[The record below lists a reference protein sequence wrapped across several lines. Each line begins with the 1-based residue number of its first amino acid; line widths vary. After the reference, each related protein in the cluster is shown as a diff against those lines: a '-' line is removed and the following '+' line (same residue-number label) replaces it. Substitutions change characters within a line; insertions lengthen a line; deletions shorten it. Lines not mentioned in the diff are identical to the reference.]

1 MERRFTVEAKTF
13 SFSAKEG
20 NSVIRLKEKRKGF
33 GGFIFLGIKC
43 SDWLTDTVEEALEA
57 QKKEEFA
64 RSFRDEVRVL
74 KVRMGSNKAGCFLEV
89 AVFVEGGRKG
99 VIRIPEGH
107 GGWGWQRFVDEL
119 RTLLAH
125 LVEKVPPAVVIAG
138 EVDSSP
144 SFVEVVTP
152 PGGVKPP
159 LMEAQAPVTDLGS
172 RLRPL
177 STSSDCSSEVLRQLA
192 MDFLAKVRAEVDRI
206 LFFGLGLKIGP
217 SRDIRRRMG
226 RLFSQLGLKPK
237 LLFGFKQRGRCKS
250 RGLSLRPRSSA
261 VVSQIK
267 SNAGVD
273 WVPVSDAGQGVASPE
288 MVPVVS
294 AVEYSDT
301 VISGDDAFRGSVAD
315 SEEEISVAPSGPS
328 PAKTMF
334 RRGSLRSESSLSP
347 SGEVSTGEA
356 LGFAESCS
364 GFSDSPEMGS
374 AVSGEVVLEKD
385 PDLEPVQGGGL
396 SDEQREDCMR
406 VFLDMF
412 PDSVS
417 CSQGADFNTPMEN
430 GLTIP
435 QWRLLEWLRGQVKH
449 DEAQLTYLMGVEE
462 GARRLNKVAIPP
474 GAVEGSEL
482 MQSELMQVVFRDLG
496 K

>member
-13 SFSAKEG
+13 SFWAKEG

-43 SDWLTDTVEEALEA
+43 SDWLADTVEEALEA

-74 KVRMGSNKAGCFLEV
+74 NVRMGSNKAGCFLEV
-89 AVFVEGGRKG
+89 AVFVKGGRKG
-99 VIRIPEGH
+99 VIRIPEGR

-125 LVEKVPPAVVIAG
+125 LVEKVLPAVVNAG

-144 SFVEVVTP
+144 SFVEVVAP

-172 RLRPL
+172 HLRPL
-177 STSSDCSSEVLRQLA
+177 RTSSDCSMEVLWRLA
-192 MDFLAKVRAEVDRI
+192 DFLAKVRAEVDRI
-206 LFFGLGLKIGP
+206 LFFGLGLKIGA
-217 SRDIRRRMG
+217 SKDIRRRMG

-237 LLFGFKQRGRCKS
+237 LLFGFKRRGRRKS

-261 VVSQIK
+261 VVSRIK

-273 WVPVSDAGQGVASPE
+273 WGFRVLQGVASPE
-288 MVPVVS
+288 MAPVVS

-301 VISGDDAFRGSVAD
+301 VTSGDDAFRGSVAD
-315 SEEEISVAPSGPS
+315 SEEEISAAPSGPS

-334 RRGSLRSESSLSP
+334 QRGFLRSESSLSP

-356 LGFAESCS
+356 LGSAESCS
-364 GFSDSPEMGS
+364 GFCDSPEMGS
-374 AVSGEVVLEKD
+374 PVSGEAMPEKD
-385 PDLEPVQGGGL
+385 PDLDPVPSGGL
-396 SDEQREDCMR
+396 SDEQREDCMH

-435 QWRLLEWLRGQVKH
+435 QWCLLEWLKGQVKH

-462 GARRLNKVAIPP
+462 GARQLNKVAIPP

-482 MQSELMQVVFRDLG
+482 MQSELMQVVIRDLG

>member
-99 VIRIPEGH
+99 VIRILEGR

-125 LVEKVPPAVVIAG
+125 LVEKVSPAVVIAG

-177 STSSDCSSEVLRQLA
+177 RTSSDCSSEVLRRLA

-261 VVSQIK
+261 VVSRIR

-273 WVPVSDAGQGVASPE
+273 WVPVSDAGQGVASSE

-315 SEEEISVAPSGPS
+315 SEEEISVARQAPLRRRLCFGVGLSGLSLHCRLQGRFLQGRRWGLLSRVLGS
-328 PAKTMF
+328 PTHRRWGMLFQARLCWRRIRIWNRFRAVVFLMSRGRTVCVF
-334 RRGSLRSESSLSP
+334 SLICFRIRFLVRRGLT
-347 SGEVSTGEA
+347 STR
-356 LGFAESCS
+356 L
-364 GFSDSPEMGS
+364 
-374 AVSGEVVLEKD
+374 
-385 PDLEPVQGGGL
+385 
-396 SDEQREDCMR
+396 
-406 VFLDMF
+406 
-412 PDSVS
+412 
-417 CSQGADFNTPMEN
+417 
-430 GLTIP
+430 
-435 QWRLLEWLRGQVKH
+435 WRMV
-449 DEAQLTYLMGVEE
+449 
-462 GARRLNKVAIPP
+462 
-474 GAVEGSEL
+474 
-482 MQSELMQVVFRDLG
+482 
-496 K
+496 